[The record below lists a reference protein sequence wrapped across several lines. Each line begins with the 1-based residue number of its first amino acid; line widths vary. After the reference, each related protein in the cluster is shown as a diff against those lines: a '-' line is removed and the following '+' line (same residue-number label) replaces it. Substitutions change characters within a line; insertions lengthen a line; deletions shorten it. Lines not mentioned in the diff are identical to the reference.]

1 MPHSTGARRT
11 ARYEER
17 MKRLGYTR
25 KHVWVPAGRA
35 SELERLA
42 EKMRQAASGLATQ
55 SLRAVA
61 ARIRRNEEELRAAG
75 IDRLAI
81 FGSLARGEETAD
93 SDVDVMI
100 DLTPGRRPSLFDLE
114 GLRARLEEIVGRPV
128 DLVLA
133 RALKQPM
140 RDRAG
145 SEAVTVF

>member
-1 MPHSTGARRT
+1 MPHSTGASRT

-17 MKRLGYTR
+17 MKRLGFTR

-61 ARIRRNEEELRAAG
+61 ARIRRREEELRAAG

-81 FGSLARGEETAD
+81 FGSLARGEETSD

-128 DLVLA
+128 DLVLT